1 MGKKRLT
8 ADKYLELQKER
19 PNTLRQ
25 KLQDILLSVSWR
37 DFSNHYMGKK
47 GTWLYE
53 KIDGFDRFGET
64 TSPMTDEELT
74 NFKSGLLDLSERIKK
89 VSELL

>member
-1 MGKKRLT
+1 MEKKRLT
-8 ADKYLELQKER
+8 ADKYLELQKEY
-19 PNTLRQ
+19 PSTLRQ
-25 KLQDILLSVSWR
+25 KLQGILLSVSWR

-89 VSELL
+89 VAESL

>member
-1 MGKKRLT
+1 MEKKRLT

-64 TSPMTDEELT
+64 T
-74 NFKSGLLDLSERIKK
+74 
-89 VSELL
+89 

>member
-1 MGKKRLT
+1 MEKKRLT

-53 KIDGFDRFGET
+53 KIDGFDRLGET

-89 VSELL
+89 IAESL

>member
-1 MGKKRLT
+1 MEKKRLT
-8 ADKYLELQKER
+8 AEKYLTLQKEH
-19 PNTLRQ
+19 PSTLRQ

-37 DFSNHYMGKK
+37 EFSNHYMGKK

-64 TSPMTDEELT
+64 TPPMTDEELT
-74 NFKSGLLDLSERIKK
+74 NFKNGLFDLSERIKK
-89 VSELL
+89 VAESL

>member
-1 MGKKRLT
+1 MEKKRLT
-8 ADKYLELQKER
+8 ADKYLELQKEH
-19 PNTLRQ
+19 PSTLRQ
-25 KLQDILLSVSWR
+25 KLQGILLSVSWR

-89 VSELL
+89 VAESL

>member
-1 MGKKRLT
+1 MEKKRLT

-19 PNTLRQ
+19 PNTLHH

-37 DFSNHYMGKK
+37 DFSGHYMGKK

-89 VSELL
+89 VAESL

>member
-89 VSELL
+89 VAELL

>member
-1 MGKKRLT
+1 MEKKRLT

-37 DFSNHYMGKK
+37 DFSNHYMDKK

-64 TSPMTDEELT
+64 TSPMTNEELT

-89 VSELL
+89 VAESL

>member
-1 MGKKRLT
+1 MEKKRLT

-74 NFKSGLLDLSERIKK
+74 NFKNGLLDLSERIKK
-89 VSELL
+89 IAESL

>member
-1 MGKKRLT
+1 MEKKRLT

-53 KIDGFDRFGET
+53 KNRWF
-64 TSPMTDEELT
+64 
-74 NFKSGLLDLSERIKK
+74 
-89 VSELL
+89 